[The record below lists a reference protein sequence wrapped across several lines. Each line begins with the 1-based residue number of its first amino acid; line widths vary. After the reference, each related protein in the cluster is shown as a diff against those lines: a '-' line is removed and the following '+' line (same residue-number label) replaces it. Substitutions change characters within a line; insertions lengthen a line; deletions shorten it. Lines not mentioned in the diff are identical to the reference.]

1 MAKYACID
9 VGGTFTDAAILDES
23 GEVLVFKSPTTPHD
37 WIEGIVGALETAA
50 EYYEMPLEEFLKEI
64 SVNLGGLT
72 THGSTIATN
81 AIVENKAGKIGV
93 LCTKGFRDV
102 FLFREGPN
110 KDPFD
115 MDVDYPEP
123 YVPRYLTLPVEE
135 RIDSEGGVYIPLNE
149 DDVRKGIRTLKGY
162 DVEAVC
168 VCFLWSTANPSHEKR
183 AEEIIKEEWPEATV
197 VLSCEVN
204 PNSREYRRW
213 VSAALDASLRKLISV
228 YALDLNDRLAK
239 LGFSGEVGML
249 NSIGGVMSTEEIV
262 KRPLYSIDS
271 GPAMAPVAG
280 KVYSE
285 IDLGDPNSVVL
296 DMGGTT
302 FDVSCVI
309 KGEISVS
316 RETIIGNEIPGI
328 SRVNVHS
335 IGAGGGSI
343 AWVDSG
349 GMVRVGPRSAGSTP
363 GPACYNRG
371 GTLPTVTDANLVL
384 GYINPNFFNNGRMKL
399 YPELSKQAIQAHV
412 ADKLG
417 ISVQDAAYAIWTTV
431 NVNMITAIKDITIWQ
446 GVDPRNYTMVAGG
459 GACGLHAIPLA
470 EGLEMSRLLIPRTAG
485 GLSAVGGIFS
495 DTVAEFNASYFTI
508 TNNFDFTTVNGILRR
523 LTGQAQAFFARNH
536 VEEDRQSIEVYMEGH
551 YRSQVWELSV
561 NITKFL
567 NEEYLIEENVIK
579 AIEEAFHEEHERTFT
594 IKEDTFVECLYWRVK
609 AVGKTGLVY
618 QIPEQEYHAE
628 NVVNVPIEKR
638 NNSRKVYFKDFNNT
652 FVTPVYLGANLVY
665 GDFIQGPAIVEEP
678 TTTIVV
684 LPKYSLRVTKHNNYF
699 IEGFDTE
706 KTRTV

>member
-23 GEVLVFKSPTTPHD
+23 GVVRVFKSPTTPHD
-37 WIEGIVGALETAA
+37 WIEGIIGSLRTAA
-50 EYYEMPLEEFLKEI
+50 EYYGTDFEQFLKEV
-64 SVNLGGLT
+64 SLNLGGLT

-81 AIVENKAGKIGV
+81 AIVEGKAGKVGV

-110 KDPFD
+110 KDPFN
-115 MDVDYPEP
+115 MDLDFPEP
-123 YVPRYLTLPVEE
+123 YVPRYLTLPIEE
-135 RIDSEGGVYIPLNE
+135 RIDSEGGVYTPLNE
-149 DDVRKGIRTLKGY
+149 EDVRKAARELMQY
-162 DVEAVC
+162 DVEAIC
-168 VCFLWSTANPSHEKR
+168 VCFLWSTANDAHEKR
-183 AEEIIKEEWPEATV
+183 AEAIIHEEFPDVTV

-213 VSAALDASLRKLISV
+213 ISAAIDASLRKLVSV
-228 YALDLNDRLAK
+228 YALELNERLTK

-249 NSIGGVMSTEEIV
+249 NSIGGVMSTAEIV
-262 KRPLYSIDS
+262 KKPIYSIDS
-271 GPAMAPVAG
+271 GPAMAPVSG
-280 KVYSE
+280 KVYAA
-285 IDLGDPNSVVL
+285 IDSDDDNAVVL

-349 GMVRVGPRSAGSTP
+349 GMVRVGPTSAGSMP

-371 GTLPTVTDANLVL
+371 GMLPTVTDANVVL
-384 GYINPNFFNNGRMKL
+384 GYINPDFFNDGKMKL
-399 YPELSKQAIQAHV
+399 DRELSKRAIKEHV

-417 ISVQDAAYAIWTTV
+417 ISIIEAAYAIWTTV
-431 NVNMITAIKDITIWQ
+431 NVNMIAAIKDITIWQ

-470 EGLEMSRLLIPRTAG
+470 EGLEMNRLLIPRTAG

-495 DTVAEFNASYFTI
+495 NTVAEFNSSHFTI
-508 TNNFDFTTVNGILRR
+508 TSDFDFKTVNRIIDSLV
-523 LTGQAQAFFARNH
+523 GQAKEFFVRNH
-536 VEEDRQSIEVYMEGH
+536 IAPEKQEIIVYMEGH

-561 NITKFL
+561 NITQFL
-567 NEEYLIEENVIK
+567 NDAYHIEKAMIK
-579 AIEEAFHEEHERTFT
+579 QIEEAFHAEHERTFT

-609 AVGKTGLVY
+609 AIGKNDMEF
-618 QIPEQEYHAE
+618 QIPEEEYHEE
-628 NVVNVPIEKR
+628 NVIKTEPTSR
-638 NNSRKVYFKDFNNT
+638 TTSRKVFFKEYNDT
-652 FVTPVYLGANLVY
+652 FVTPVYLGENLVH
-665 GDFIQGPAIVEEP
+665 GDIIQGPAIVEEP

-684 LPKYSLRVTKHNNYF
+684 LPNFSIRVTNHNNYL
-699 IEGFDTE
+699 IEGFHR
-706 KTRTV
+706 KK